1 MYIFKNS
8 LKNLGRNKG
17 RNLILFLIAFLTL
30 LSVTLS
36 FSIRTVSILA
46 MERYKGSFGVPAR
59 LEVNWEK
66 LNRDH
71 PVTETVNADG
81 SITMEQNFEVPAPDP
96 SEYASYAAS
105 PYVKQMLSHASCSVY
120 SASLEQVDNHLP
132 ESYEITDVGGKSK
145 EELMEFFQAAT
156 DEELYDIVGGKEALK
171 RMMDTKPGAIGS
183 LIGFTDLSLLEDFA
197 KEYRKLEEGTFPAK
211 EKECIISNQFA
222 RKNHLNVGDSIS
234 ISGPS
239 ASMDQTELPF
249 TIVGIYGD
257 YFNAATG
264 AELGMVYGDIFTT
277 YDTLINSG
285 FHYIDMLD
293 AEFILHTPE
302 CVTLFEKELYEK
314 GVSEYQKLVYS
325 IEEYENCT
333 EPLKNISHIAEL
345 FTLSAS
351 LIGMSIIFMIA
362 FITIRER
369 KYEIGVL
376 RSMGM
381 KKAGIA
387 RGMMYEIILLM
398 IAAFLI
404 STLAGSLLTKPIT
417 SLLLKDFT
425 EAGTAL
431 PVASVLFSAAIA
443 SILSLI
449 SGLCAV
455 FAIMRDEPVKILAE
469 RN

>member
-17 RNLILFLIAFLTL
+17 RNFILFFIAFLTL

-36 FSIRTVSILA
+36 FSIWTISNLTIK
-46 MERYKGSFGVPAR
+46 RYKERFGIHAT

-66 LNRDH
+66 LNREH
-71 PVTETVNADG
+71 PAIETVNADG
-81 SITMEQNFEVPAPDP
+81 SITMEQTFEVSAPDL
-96 SEYASYAAS
+96 SEYANYADS
-105 PYVKQMLSHASCSVY
+105 QHVKQMLYHASCSIY
-120 SASLEQVDNHLP
+120 SASLEQVDNHLR
-132 ESYEITDVGGKSK
+132 EGYEIIDVGGMSK
-145 EELMEFFQAAT
+145 EALMEFFQAAT
-156 DEELYDIVGGKEALK
+156 EEDLYDAVGGKEELK
-171 RMMDTKPGAIGS
+171 RMMDTKHGAIGS
-183 LIGFTDLSLLEDFA
+183 LIGFTDVSLLEDFA

-239 ASMDQTELPF
+239 ASMDRTELPF
-249 TIVGIYGD
+249 TVVGIYGD

-277 YDTLINSG
+277 YDTLMNSG
-285 FHYIDMLD
+285 FHYIDMLN
-293 AEFILHTPE
+293 AEFILHSPE
-302 CVTLFEKELYEK
+302 CVELFEKELYEK
-314 GVSEYQKLVYS
+314 GLDEYRNLVCS
-325 IEEYENCT
+325 TEEYENYT
-333 EPLKNISHIAEL
+333 KPLKNISHIAEL

-369 KYEIGVL
+369 KYEIGLL

-381 KKAGIA
+381 KKSGIA
-387 RGMMYEIILLM
+387 RGMMYEIIFIM
-398 IAAFLI
+398 TAAFLI
-404 STLAGSLLTKPIT
+404 SILIGSLLTKPTAAI
-417 SLLLKDFT
+417 LLKDFT
-425 EAGTAL
+425 DAGTSL
-431 PVASVLFSAAIA
+431 PVISVLFNAAIA

-455 FAIMRDEPVKILAE
+455 FAVMRHEPVKILAE